1 MEQRI
6 VNKVKLQGGIRDL
19 KVVMILAG
27 LTGGFFI
34 EMGVMRLTEAVINGI
49 LRSGKMDGKFFMK
62 IAIKNFVILLILAL
76 TAAWSVTLLLSL
88 SAGMVL
94 YIFFY
99 VIKKN
104 LFVGKTTKQKG
115 SDGVWKE

>member
-1 MEQRI
+1 M
-6 VNKVKLQGGIRDL
+6 

-34 EMGVMRLTEAVINGI
+34 EMGVMRLTEAIVNSV
-49 LRSGKMDGKFFMK
+49 LRSGKTDGKFFVQ
-62 IAIKNFVILLILAL
+62 IAVKNFVVLLILSLA
-76 TAAWSVTLLLSL
+76 AAWSVMFLLSI

-104 LFVGKTTKQKG
+104 RHVGKTIRQKG
-115 SDGVWKE
+115 SDGVWKG

>member
-1 MEQRI
+1 M
-6 VNKVKLQGGIRDL
+6 

-34 EMGVMRLTEAVINGI
+34 EREVMRLTEAVVARV
-49 LRSGKMDGKFFMK
+49 LRSGRMGKKFFVQ
-62 IAIKNFVILLILAL
+62 IAVKNFVILLVLTLA
-76 TAAWSVTLLLSL
+76 AAWSVTLLLSL
-88 SAGMVL
+88 SSGMVL
-94 YIFFY
+94 YTFFY

-104 LFVGKTTKQKG
+104 RHIVKTIKQKG

>member
-1 MEQRI
+1 
-6 VNKVKLQGGIRDL
+6 L

-34 EMGVMRLTEAVINGI
+34 EREVMRLTEAAVARV
-49 LRSGKMDGKFFMK
+49 LRSGRMDKKFFVQ
-62 IAIKNFVILLILAL
+62 IAVKNFVILLILTLA
-76 TAAWSVTLLLSL
+76 AAWSVTLLLSL

-94 YIFFY
+94 YTFFY

-104 LFVGKTTKQKG
+104 RHIGKTIKQKG